1 MAPGGVGGWGCGV
14 GRGACR
20 SPSRWSLVRGRL
32 GALACFDRRAWSEAG
47 GGRGGGL
54 GGPVCF
60 KGQVSGKDNLAT
72 ESSETNNLGVQ
83 QKQGSLRF

>member
-1 MAPGGVGGWGCGV
+1 MRPGGGVGV
-14 GRGACR
+14 
-20 SPSRWSLVRGRL
+20 RW
-32 GALACFDRRAWSEAG
+32 

-60 KGQVSGKDNLAT
+60 KGQVSGRDNLAT
-72 ESSETNNLGVQ
+72 AISETNNLGVQ